1 MKKSIQYLEIIIGCL
16 LAAASF
22 GLFIL
27 PQKFAAGGITGLGI
41 ILSSFVPLKLSLIIL
56 LLNICLFLSGWIFIS
71 KEFILKTA
79 ITSFLFPVLLE
90 FFTQITFFKETAND
104 PLLSAVI
111 AGGMLGLGTGLILRG
126 NGSCGGFDTLGVI
139 LHKYFNLN
147 LSFVMYVCDTLVI
160 LLQYHN
166 LMKTIYG
173 IFVIM
178 ISSLIVNK
186 VLTYGQAQSKLL
198 IFSHQYERIR
208 EELLFSQDIGLTYLK
223 GETGYLRKEMMVIAA
238 IAPYSKINAIKQSIY
253 KIDSDAF
260 VVIEDVHSVLGKG
273 YTISR

>member
-16 LAAASF
+16 LTAASF

-41 ILSSFVPLKLSLIIL
+41 ILSSFIPLKLSLIIL
-56 LLNICLFLSGWIFIS
+56 LLNTCLFLSGWIFIS

-90 FFTQITFFKETAND
+90 FFNRI
-104 PLLSAVI
+104 
-111 AGGMLGLGTGLILRG
+111 
-126 NGSCGGFDTLGVI
+126 
-139 LHKYFNLN
+139 
-147 LSFVMYVCDTLVI
+147 SFVMYVCDTLVI

-253 KIDSDAF
+253 KIDPDAF

>member
-16 LAAASF
+16 LTAASF

-90 FFTQITFFKETAND
+90 FFNRITFFKETASD
-104 PLLSAVI
+104 PLLSAII

-147 LSFVMYVCDTLVI
+147 LSIIMYVCDTLVI

-253 KIDSDAF
+253 KIDPDAF

>member
-41 ILSSFVPLKLSLIIL
+41 ILSSFIPLKLSLIIL
-56 LLNICLFLSGWIFIS
+56 LLNTCLFLSGWIFIS

-79 ITSFLFPVLLE
+79 ITSFLFPILLE

-186 VLTYGQAQSKLL
+186 VLTYGHAQSKLL

-223 GETGYLRKEMMVIAA
+223 SETGYLRKEMMVIAA

-253 KIDSDAF
+253 KIDPDAF

>member
-16 LAAASF
+16 LTAASF

-79 ITSFLFPVLLE
+79 S
-90 FFTQITFFKETAND
+90 D
-104 PLLSAVI
+104 PLLSAII

-147 LSFVMYVCDTLVI
+147 LSIIMYVCDTLVI

-178 ISSLIVNK
+178 ICSLIVNK
-186 VLTYGQAQSKLL
+186 VLTYGHAQSKLL

-223 GETGYLRKEMMVIAA
+223 SETGYLRKEMMVIAA

-253 KIDSDAF
+253 KIDPDAF

>member
-27 PQKFAAGGITGLGI
+27 PQKFAAGGITGLSI
-41 ILSSFVPLKLSLIIL
+41 ILSSFIPLKLSLIIL
-56 LLNICLFLSGWIFIS
+56 LLNTCLFLSGWIFIS

-90 FFTQITFFKETAND
+90 FFNRITFFKETASD
-104 PLLSAVI
+104 PLLSAII

-147 LSFVMYVCDTLVI
+147 LSIIMYVCDTLVI

-186 VLTYGQAQSKLL
+186 VLTYGHAQSKLL

-223 GETGYLRKEMMVIAA
+223 SETGYLRKEMMVIAA

-253 KIDSDAF
+253 KIDPDAF

>member
-41 ILSSFVPLKLSLIIL
+41 ILSSFIPLKLSLIIL
-56 LLNICLFLSGWIFIS
+56 LLNTCLFLSGWIFIS

-90 FFTQITFFKETAND
+90 FFNRITFFKETASD
-104 PLLSAVI
+104 PLLSAII

-147 LSFVMYVCDTLVI
+147 LSIIMYVCDTLVI

-178 ISSLIVNK
+178 ICSLIVNK

-253 KIDSDAF
+253 KIDPDAF

>member
-16 LAAASF
+16 LTAASF

-41 ILSSFVPLKLSLIIL
+41 ILSSFIPLKLSLIIL
-56 LLNICLFLSGWIFIS
+56 LLNTCLFLSGWIFIS

-90 FFTQITFFKETAND
+90 FFNRITFFKETASD
-104 PLLSAVI
+104 PLLSAII

-253 KIDSDAF
+253 KIDPDAF

>member
-41 ILSSFVPLKLSLIIL
+41 ILSSFIPLKLSLIIL
-56 LLNICLFLSGWIFIS
+56 LLNTCLFLSGWIFIS

-90 FFTQITFFKETAND
+90 FFNRITFFKETASD
-104 PLLSAVI
+104 PLLSAII

-147 LSFVMYVCDTLVI
+147 LSIIMYVCDTLVI

-178 ISSLIVNK
+178 ICSLIVNK
-186 VLTYGQAQSKLL
+186 VLTYGHAQSKLL

-223 GETGYLRKEMMVIAA
+223 SETGYLRKEMMVIAA

-253 KIDSDAF
+253 KIDPDAF